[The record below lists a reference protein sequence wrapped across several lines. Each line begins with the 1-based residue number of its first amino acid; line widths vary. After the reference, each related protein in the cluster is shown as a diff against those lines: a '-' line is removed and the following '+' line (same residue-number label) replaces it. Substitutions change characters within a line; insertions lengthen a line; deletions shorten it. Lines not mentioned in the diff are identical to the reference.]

1 MPVTAFIRSFSWC
14 LAASSDEEG
23 GKMTRATVSTDAAAA
38 VDVLLRYCEQCEQA
52 TGMTSSRCVPLN
64 VLL

>member
-1 MPVTAFIRSFSWC
+1 VFIHPFNWC

-23 GKMTRATVSTDAAAA
+23 GKMRRATVSTVSHTDAAAA

-52 TGMTSSRCVPLN
+52 TRTMSSRRVLLN